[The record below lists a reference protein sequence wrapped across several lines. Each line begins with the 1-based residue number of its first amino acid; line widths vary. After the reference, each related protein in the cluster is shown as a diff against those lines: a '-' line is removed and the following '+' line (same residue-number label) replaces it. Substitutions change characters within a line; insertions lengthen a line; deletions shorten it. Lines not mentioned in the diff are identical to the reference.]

1 MLTEIIKWAEEFVA
15 GYRERHRTVCSWEK
29 PLFGAAA
36 PDDPLFYELR
46 QRVSPTHLLPRDLL
60 PGARSVVAY
69 FLPFGPEIPAD
80 NAGSGPASVS
90 WAKAYIETNRLIA
103 DLNAYLA
110 ERLGEYGF
118 QTAVLPPTHNFDP
131 ERLVSDWSH
140 KHVAYIAGLGRF
152 GLNQLLITA
161 RGCCGRLGSFVTEA
175 PAPATVGTNGK
186 NAWPCWEGTAGS
198 ALTGVRLGR
207 FPGMSLSLTGMP
219 AMMCALRTR
228 PDIPISAWR
237 MCAGNAPAA
246 FRAPRLIPAA
256 ARGCRLQRRKSRAWR
271 GDGYI
276 NGR

>member
-175 PAPATVGTNGK
+175 PAPVTVRDEREKCLALLGKDCGVCLDRCPAGALSRDEFEFDRHACYDVCLK
-186 NAWPCWEGTAGS
+186 NAARYSDFGLADVCGKCACGVPCATADPGGS
-198 ALTGVRLGR
+198 
-207 FPGMSLSLTGMP
+207 
-219 AMMCALRTR
+219 
-228 PDIPISAWR
+228 
-237 MCAGNAPAA
+237 
-246 FRAPRLIPAA
+246 
-256 ARGCRLQRRKSRAWR
+256 
-271 GDGYI
+271 
-276 NGR
+276 